1 MANFLDYLN
10 GGEPE
15 KDKET
20 IEDVGAKDLLNRIL
34 AELISLHE
42 TVEDLTDIVAEMKE
56 SAPEKE
62 TNNYEKDDS
71 QEQETPTGIQP
82 LMTDAHVS
90 VNNSNGETHTVNEKH
105 NSKIQVSNLSEEEF
119 SNQVGELLG

>member
-42 TVEDLTDIVAEMKE
+42 TVEDLTDIVAELKDN
-56 SAPEKE
+56 APEDGS
-62 TNNYEKDDS
+62 NYAKDYS
-71 QEQETPTGIQP
+71 QAQENPSGVQP
-82 LMTDAHVS
+82 LMTDTHIS
-90 VNNSNGETHTVNEKH
+90 TNNSTGEKPAFNENL
-105 NSKIQVSNLSEEEF
+105 NSPIQVSTLSEEEF